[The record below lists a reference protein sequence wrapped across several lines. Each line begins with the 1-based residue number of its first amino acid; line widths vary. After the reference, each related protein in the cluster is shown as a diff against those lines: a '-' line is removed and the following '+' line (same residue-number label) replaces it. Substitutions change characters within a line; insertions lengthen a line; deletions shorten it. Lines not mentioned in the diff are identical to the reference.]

1 MATTGVLGRGAPSTA
16 GAVLYRVPAAI
27 EVAVIVNIANRTPGA
42 SKAASIAL
50 LPPDAQTPGADNYWV
65 FGKVVPQ
72 ADAVQYKF
80 PLGPGWGI
88 WCAGAD
94 ELVTFTIAG
103 EERDQ

>member
-1 MATTGVLGRGAPSTA
+1 
-16 GAVLYRVPAAI
+16 
-27 EVAVIVNIANRTPGA
+27 
-42 SKAASIAL
+42 
-50 LPPDAQTPGADNYWV
+50 
-65 FGKVVPQ
+65 
-72 ADAVQYKF
+72 VQYKF